1 MEGNGMAEREKARR
15 LVELQKEIRQ
25 YQIKVDQARLLVQ
38 KNFLDYTE
46 AYNTLSLLEA
56 QLEAE
61 WQHQGAS
68 A

>member
-25 YQIKVDQARLLVQ
+25 CQVKVDQARLLVQ

>member
-1 MEGNGMAEREKARR
+1 MAEREKARR

>member
-1 MEGNGMAEREKARR
+1 MAERDKARR

-38 KNFLDYTE
+38 KTFLDYSE

-61 WQHQGAS
+61 WQHRGVS